1 MINSLDK
8 YTVVVVKFPFASS
21 LKYKARPAVIISNEY
36 YNQHSNLSSTEYH
49 IHKSLKIGKI
59 FKIKFVGLAV
69 ANSRILF
76 RKDCLFLGFPMGFMR
91 FPICLDRF
99 F

>member
-1 MINSLDK
+1 MRL
-8 YTVVVVKFPFASS
+8 
-21 LKYKARPAVIISNEY
+21 VIIRFNLFNTVGSILSNGLFY
-36 YNQHSNLSSTEYH
+36 NLSSMEYH